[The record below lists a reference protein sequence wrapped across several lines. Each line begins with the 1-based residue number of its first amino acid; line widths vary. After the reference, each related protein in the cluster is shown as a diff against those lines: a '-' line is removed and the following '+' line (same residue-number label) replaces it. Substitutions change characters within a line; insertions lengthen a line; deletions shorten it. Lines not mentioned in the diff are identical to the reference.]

1 MPILIETIEEE
12 VENLSAKQDYIE
24 SVQITSN
31 QEILIVIISIC
42 VLWYFSKFTA
52 LILKIGASVILGISF
67 LVLIT

>member
-31 QEILIVIISIC
+31 QEILIVII
-42 VLWYFSKFTA
+42 
-52 LILKIGASVILGISF
+52 
-67 LVLIT
+67 